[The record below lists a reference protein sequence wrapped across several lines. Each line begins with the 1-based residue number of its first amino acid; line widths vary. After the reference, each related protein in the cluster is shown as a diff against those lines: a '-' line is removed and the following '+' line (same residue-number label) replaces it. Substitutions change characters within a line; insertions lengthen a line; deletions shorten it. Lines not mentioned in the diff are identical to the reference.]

1 MSAHTKS
8 WIVSPVYDLG
18 FFVLPC
24 LLSLAIFAF
33 YEVLVHLDVPNLMWW
48 VFGIYVV
55 FDSFFDTPHIFQS
68 FSRTHKDISQY
79 RKYRLAFTWGFL
91 ALIIFDTY
99 IFYLGYKE
107 VWMVF
112 FACIGYYHIG
122 KQNIGFLMAYRAKS
136 GQFFKADVFFDRY
149 LYLTIF
155 FTTGCHYFF
164 NSPESFLY
172 PLQKYVPNYFFIGL
186 SVLGLMIYLGR
197 QLYLK
202 LYLQSDISVAKVSL
216 YFVTLLTNLIIHIDP
231 TVPLSLIVVMETI
244 YHDVQYQGW
253 IMHYQKKFFEAVEK
267 RVRLKWLGYSFI
279 YGIVMGWILYSGQ
292 SGIWAIAIEP
302 TFLSIILF
310 HYLSDGF
317 IWKFSKDPQLRT
329 LLH

>member
-1 MSAHTKS
+1 MGTQAKP

-33 YEVLVHLDVPNLMWW
+33 YEVLVHLDVPNLTLW

-68 FSRTHKDISQY
+68 FSRTHKDMSQY

-107 VWMVF
+107 IWMVF

-136 GQFFKADVFFDRY
+136 GQFFKAVD
-149 LYLTIF
+149 
-155 FTTGCHYFF
+155 
-164 NSPESFLY
+164 
-172 PLQKYVPNYFFIGL
+172 
-186 SVLGLMIYLGR
+186 
-197 QLYLK
+197 
-202 LYLQSDISVAKVSL
+202 
-216 YFVTLLTNLIIHIDP
+216 
-231 TVPLSLIVVMETI
+231 
-244 YHDVQYQGW
+244 
-253 IMHYQKKFFEAVEK
+253 K

-317 IWKFSKDPQLRT
+317 IWRFSKDPQLRT